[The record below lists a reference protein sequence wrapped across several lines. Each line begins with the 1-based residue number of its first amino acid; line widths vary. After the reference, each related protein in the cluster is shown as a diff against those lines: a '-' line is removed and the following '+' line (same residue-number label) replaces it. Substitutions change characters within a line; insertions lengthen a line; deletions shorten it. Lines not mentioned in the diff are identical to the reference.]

1 MKTDLA
7 HGELEELLGVYA
19 LDALEADETDAL
31 ERHLPTCA
39 RCRGEVEEYR
49 EVAALLAHSG
59 AAAPE
64 GLWDRIAQSLEGEAP
79 DLDRP
84 PAPPFLPSA
93 APTGAG
99 GARPSD
105 ALVAHR
111 RTWQT
116 RAAGAI
122 MAAAAAVI
130 VVLGVQMANQDQ
142 RLDEMAALL
151 SVDALERAYQA
162 AEATPGSE
170 LIEVKSFDGQIDTQA
185 VVTEEGVGYLWAAD
199 LPRLDEGR
207 TYQLW
212 GDVGDRRVSLGPL
225 GPDPEV
231 VPFEVSEQ
239 LVGVALTEEAE
250 PGVIVSEQPVL
261 AHGLLPE

>member
-1 MKTDLA
+1 MKVDLG
-7 HGELEELLGVYA
+7 HRELEELLGAYA
-19 LDALEADETDAL
+19 LDALDADEADAV
-31 ERHLPTCA
+31 ERHLPSCA

-49 EVAALLAHSG
+49 EVAALLAHTG

-64 GLWDRIAQSLEGEAP
+64 GLWDRIAQSLDGEVPDIDVAP
-79 DLDRP
+79 AL
-84 PAPPFLPSA
+84 PFLPPV
-93 APTGAG
+93 APAHVGGSRLGADLGRHG
-99 GARPSD
+99 GWPR
-105 ALVAHR
+105 
-111 RTWQT
+111 
-116 RAAGAI
+116 RAAGAV

-130 VVLGVQMANQDQ
+130 VVLGVEMASQDQ
-142 RLDEMAALL
+142 RLDQMAALL

-170 LIEVKSFDGQIDTQA
+170 RIELLSFDGQVDTRA

-199 LPRLDEGR
+199 LPRLEQGR

-212 GDVGDRRVSLGPL
+212 GDMGDRRVSLGPL
-225 GPDPEV
+225 GSDPHV

-239 LVGVALTEEAE
+239 LVGVAITEEAE
-250 PGVIVSEQPVL
+250 PGVIASDQPVL

>member
-1 MKTDLA
+1 MKTDLG
-7 HGELEELLGVYA
+7 HRELEELLGAYA
-19 LDALEADETDAL
+19 LDALEAEETDAL

-79 DLDRP
+79 DIAPP

-99 GARPSD
+99 QAWPETLPAS
-105 ALVAHR
+105 R

-122 MAAAAAVI
+122 LAAAAAVI

-162 AEATPGSE
+162 AEATPDSE

-199 LPRLDEGR
+199 LPRLEEGR

-225 GPDPEV
+225 GPEPEV

-239 LVGVALTEEAE
+239 LVGVAITEEAE

>member
-1 MKTDLA
+1 VKTDLG
-7 HGELEELLGVYA
+7 HRELEELLGVYA
-19 LDALEADETDAL
+19 LDALEADESDAL

-64 GLWDRIAQSLEGEAP
+64 GLWDRIAQSLEGHAP
-79 DLDRP
+79 DIDSA
-84 PAPPFLPSA
+84 PALPFLPPV
-93 APTGAG
+93 APAGAG
-99 GARPSD
+99 GAGP
-105 ALVAHR
+105 VADLARHR
-111 RTWQT
+111 AWRT
-116 RAAGAI
+116 RAAGAV

-130 VVLGVQMANQDQ
+130 VVLGIQMAQQDQ

-162 AEATPGSE
+162 AEASAGSE
-170 LIEVKSFDGQIDTQA
+170 QVELQSFDGQIDAQA
-185 VVTEEGVGYLWAAD
+185 VITEDGVGYLWASD

-212 GDVGDRRVSLGPL
+212 GDVGDRRLSLGPL
-225 GPDPEV
+225 GPDPQV
-231 VPFEVSEQ
+231 VPFEVSDQ

-250 PGVIVSEQPVL
+250 PGVISSDQPVL

>member
-19 LDALEADETDAL
+19 LDALEADESDAL

-64 GLWDRIAQSLEGEAP
+64 GLWDRIAQLLEGEAP

-93 APTGAG
+93 APTGAD
-99 GARPSD
+99 GAQPEVLL
-105 ALVAHR
+105 AQR

-116 RAAGAI
+116 RAVGAI

-130 VVLGVQMANQDQ
+130 VVLGVQMANQDE
-142 RLDEMAALL
+142 RLDQMAALL

-212 GDVGDRRVSLGPL
+212 GDVGDQRLSLGPL
-225 GPDPEV
+225 GSDPQV
-231 VPFEVSEQ
+231 VPFEVSDQ
-239 LVGVALTEEAE
+239 LVGVAITEEAE